1 VDAWN
6 FTVQRQLAP
15 TLSLELAYVGNELH
29 HGYWN
34 VPLNRAF
41 PGPGALA
48 QRRPL
53 YQKFGWTQN
62 VTARGNW
69 GDSNYNSLQ
78 IHAEKRVGR
87 GLALV
92 ASYAWSKFINSGTYD
107 VVSDPWDW
115 RLDRGIADQDRASVF
130 TLGHVYEL
138 PFGPGKRF
146 LSHATGV
153 SRHVLGGWKFSGLTV
168 LESGLPFSPRL
179 ANTTTLN
186 SDIST
191 LRPDQVGNP
200 VMPNASRDLW
210 FNPQAFAVPA
220 LYHWGTSGRNII
232 RGPSLHE
239 ADWSLGKVFE
249 ITERTHLEFRMDAIN
264 TLNNTN
270 LANPTVTV
278 DSPTAGRIFG
288 LLGNATMRQMQF
300 GLRLSW

>member
-1 VDAWN
+1 
-6 FTVQRQLAP
+6 
-15 TLSLELAYVGNELH
+15 LH

-41 PGPGALA
+41 PGPGAIA
-48 QRRPL
+48 PRRPL

-78 IHAEKRVGR
+78 LHIEKRVSR
-87 GLALV
+87 GLAFV
-92 ASYAWSKFINSGTYD
+92 ASYAWSKFINAGTYD

-115 RLDRGIADQDRASVF
+115 RVDRGLADQDRASVF
-130 TLGHVYEL
+130 TFGHVYEL

-146 LSHATGV
+146 LPHITGV
-153 SRHVLGGWKFSGLTV
+153 TSRLLGGWMFTGMTII
-168 LESGLPFSPRL
+168 ESGLPFSPRL

-191 LRPDQVGNP
+191 LRPDTIGDPSVADP
-200 VMPNASRDLW
+200 TRKRW
-210 FNPQAFAVPA
+210 FNPAAYGVPA
-220 LYHWGTSGRNII
+220 LYHWGTAGRNVL

-239 ADWSLGKVFE
+239 ADWSLGKDLQ
-249 ITERTHLEFRMDAIN
+249 ITERTRLGFRMDAIN
-264 TLNNTN
+264 TFNNTN
-270 LANPTVTV
+270 LANPTNTV
-278 DSPTAGRIFG
+278 DSPTAGQIFG

-300 GLRLSW
+300 GLRLSF